1 MYHYSKIFHFYNS
14 IPLRI
19 VRILFL
25 LIVLFMSYDSY
36 IHNVFSNL
44 PLFLLCLYLILE
56 IFITFK
62 IGRTLPRIT
71 VLENQAKKTKDIL
84 ESLTIRC
91 LGIWAN
97 KKIANVLKKTLNTKS
112 VKFIL
117 GKIDAKANEIKI
129 IEIPKEDVL
138 KKAYD
143 IAREIKVNYIT
154 TSDIFAAYLLLTEDK
169 TKFLF
174 NKKIKKE
181 EFLHIV
187 YWSHVHYPQF
197 EKIDPIRVKFFG
209 KGLAEDWVSGWTL
222 ETKKYTID
230 ITSEVVL
237 KEPMLLGRENEL
249 KQTIEGLVRN
259 QSIILVGDPGSGKKT
274 LIDSLAFESYSGNL
288 SGNLYHQRF
297 LQLLVDSLLAGAN
310 DQGELEKR
318 LNAIVTEIA
327 HAKDVILYIPN
338 FENVLGSSSF
348 KLDLSGALIPY
359 IEKGVIRIVATVTNG
374 AYKKFVEPKAVL
386 LKSFETVKLETPLP
400 ALALEMLFEK
410 AAEIEKY
417 NNISLSYRAILAALT
432 YADKYSKGK
441 VLPGSAVNL
450 LEDSIGA
457 VVMSGKKILEE
468 EDVINQVE
476 RKTAIAVGQPKKA
489 EKELLL
495 NMEKEI
501 HKRVIDQDEAVSAI
515 AESIRRIRSG
525 LANKEKPISF
535 LFLGPTGVG
544 KTETAKAL
552 AFCYFKSE
560 DRMIRLDMS
569 EYQDSQGVKRLLG
582 STPGEGDEKGE
593 LTEKI
598 YDNPFSLVLLD
609 EFEKANPRI
618 MDLFLQV
625 LDDGRLTDNKGKT
638 VSFSNA
644 IIIATSNA
652 ASEFIRE
659 KINKGEVV
667 DKKFQETLYEF
678 LQTKGILKPEL
689 LNRFDEVIVF
699 KPLGEKEVIEIVKLM
714 LNDVY
719 KKLDEQGISINFGQ
733 EIIEKIAKEG
743 FDKDFGARPLRRF
756 IQDNIEDKI
765 AKKIIEDQLKRGD
778 KINVSIDQ
786 NNQLIIGA

>member
-1 MYHYSKIFHFYNS
+1 
-14 IPLRI
+14 
-19 VRILFL
+19 
-25 LIVLFMSYDSY
+25 MSYDSY
-36 IHNVFSNL
+36 VNNVFSNL

-56 IFITFK
+56 VFIAFK

-71 VLENQAKKTKDIL
+71 VLENQAKETKDIL

-97 KKIANVLKKTLNTKS
+97 KKIANVLKGVLKTKS
-112 VKFIL
+112 VIFIL
-117 GKIDAKANEIKI
+117 GKINAKADEIKI
-129 IEIPKEDVL
+129 IEIPKEEVL
-138 KKAYD
+138 KQAFGL
-143 IAREIKVNYIT
+143 AREIKAKYIT

-187 YWSHVHYPQF
+187 YWSHIYYSRF
-197 EKIDPIRVKFFG
+197 EEQKPIRIKFFG
-209 KGLAEDWVSGWTL
+209 KGLAENWVSGWTL

-230 ITSEVVL
+230 ITSEVAS
-237 KEPMLLGRENEL
+237 KNPMLLGRENEFR
-249 KQTIEGLVRN
+249 QVIEGLVRN
-259 QSIILVGDPGSGKKT
+259 KSIILVGDPGSGKKS
-274 LIDSLAFESYSGNL
+274 LVDLLAFESYSGNL
-288 SGNLYHQRF
+288 SGSLYHQRF
-297 LQLLVDSLLAGAN
+297 LQLLIDSLLAGAN
-310 DQGELEKR
+310 NQGELEKR
-318 LNAIVTEIA
+318 LNEIVTEIA

-359 IEKGVIRIVATVTNG
+359 IEKGIIRIVATVTNG
-374 AYKKFVEPKAVL
+374 AYKKFVEPKSVL
-386 LKSFETVKLETPLP
+386 LKSFEVVKLETPLEP
-400 ALALEMLFEK
+400 LALEMLLEK
-410 AAEIEKY
+410 AVEIEKN
-417 NNISLSYRAILAALT
+417 NNIFLSYRAIHASLT
-432 YADKYSKGK
+432 YADKYSKDK

-457 VVMSGKKILEE
+457 MAMSGKIILEE

-476 RKTAIAVGQPKKA
+476 RKTAIAVGQPKKE

-501 HKRVIDQDEAVSAI
+501 HKRVIDQEEAVSAI

-525 LANKEKPISF
+525 LASKEKPISF

-552 AFCYFKSE
+552 ASIYFKSE

-659 KINKGEVV
+659 KINKGETV
-667 DKKFQETLYEF
+667 DKKFQEVLYEF

-699 KPLGEKEVIEIVKLM
+699 KPLGEKEVVEIVKLM
-714 LNDVY
+714 LNDVG
-719 KKLDEQGISINFGQ
+719 KKLDKQGISISFEQ
-733 EIIEKIAKEG
+733 EVIEKIAKEG

-786 NNQLIIGA
+786 NNQIIIGT